1 MALPIFQH
9 QQLQFDLEVRCVMV
23 FFEASCSCELCRSA
37 SFAFSFCVSAH
48 SVQRRFF
55 RADKTLIVVKV
66 WFAEE
71 IFSFVQLAPS
81 QSCRLGATL
90 VNFRFRMRDRVSD
103 ICRFACAHI
112 NVGFGSWIWSG
123 HHQSSCRP
131 LNYKKR
137 VFGVIFF
144 IIIFFVF
151 DLFLAIVFWT
161 CSRNPTSDQHVSG
174 LDFLTY
180 P

>member
-1 MALPIFQH
+1 MALLIFQH

-48 SVQRRFF
+48 SIQRRFF

-103 ICRFACAHI
+103 ICRFDCAHI

-123 HHQSSCRP
+123 ICP
-131 LNYKKR
+131 R
-137 VFGVIFF
+137 VATWRYGSNRMIEGLKAFLEGVTSVWDSVC
-144 IIIFFVF
+144 FV
-151 DLFLAIVFWT
+151 T
-161 CSRNPTSDQHVSG
+161 RRN
-174 LDFLTY
+174 F
-180 P
+180 